1 MAKYPKETQRRMEI
15 STFYAVTSATCFT
28 LVGLWWSVVK
38 SKPEWFKDEVTRRLA
53 GGVYVSFL
61 IPGLMSMGAQIGG
74 TSQPLIWQVIFLI
87 AGVVGLYYSVRLRQ
101 QTRIAETYGPFSK
114 NRWAIPALYGIILL
128 FALFPGLARLLG
140 FQPLQM
146 EGLLVTILILIA
158 HMLAWEF
165 MTVSMQK

>member
-1 MAKYPKETQRRMEI
+1 MDI

-38 SKPEWFKDEVTRRLA
+38 SKQEWFKDEVTRRLA
-53 GGVYVSFL
+53 GGVYASFL
-61 IPGLMSMGAQIGG
+61 IPGLLSMGAQLGG
-74 TSQPLIWQVIFLI
+74 TAQPLLWQVIFLFGGL
-87 AGVVGLYYSVRLRQ
+87 AGAAYSSRLMRR
-101 QTRIAETYGPFSK
+101 TRVADSYGSFSK
-114 NRWAIPALYGIILL
+114 NRWAIPALYGVVIV

-140 FQPLQM
+140 LQPLQM